1 MTQLDQFESTFRAA
15 AKETYTL
22 TPLKIDRVLVAT
34 DMEAADAAALT
45 EAARRFLAAI
55 DREGTV
61 WTSLAGAAFDS
72 VQALLARVEEHRPDL
87 VITYRHLHSNAWRWP
102 YSLGEHLDVLTQA
115 TTTPILVLPHPD
127 ADHALPHSVKD
138 TDVVMAIT
146 DHLVGD
152 ARLVDHALGFTA
164 RGGTCWLTHVES
176 TSHFERYIDAI
187 SKISM
192 IDTETAAETIKA
204 QLLKEPH
211 DYVRSCRAAIAA
223 AGIDVAIEEIVVM
236 GRRIEE
242 YRRLIEEH
250 EVDLLVMYAK
260 DEDQLAM
267 HGLAYPLAV
276 ELRQI
281 PLLML

>member
-1 MTQLDQFESTFRAA
+1 MTKLDQFESTFRAA
-15 AKETYTL
+15 AKETYVH
-22 TPLKIDRVLVAT
+22 TPLKIDRVLVVT
-34 DMEAADAAALT
+34 DLEAAEAAALT

-55 DREGTV
+55 DGEATV
-61 WTSLAGAAFDS
+61 WAPLAGAAFDS
-72 VQALLARVEEHRPDL
+72 VHALLERVEEHRPDL
-87 VITYRHLHSNAWRWP
+87 IVTYRHLHSNAWRWP

-127 ADHALPHSVKD
+127 ADRGLPHSVKD

-146 DHLVGD
+146 DHLAGD
-152 ARLVDHALGFTA
+152 ARLVDYALGFTV
-164 RGGTCWLTHVES
+164 RGGACWLTHVES
-176 TSHFERYIDAI
+176 AAHFERYMDAI

-211 DYVRSCRAAIAA
+211 DYILSCRAAIEAE
-223 AGIDVAIEEIVVM
+223 GLDIAIEEIIVM

-260 DEDQLAM
+260 DEDQLAV

>member
-15 AKETYTL
+15 AKATYTH
-22 TPLKIDRVLVAT
+22 TPLKIDRVLVVT
-34 DMEAADAAALT
+34 DLEAADADALT

-61 WTSLAGAAFDS
+61 WVSLAGAAFDS
-72 VQALLARVEEHRPDL
+72 VQALLARVEENRPDL

-115 TTTPILVLPHPD
+115 TTTPILVVPHPD
-127 ADHALPHSVKD
+127 ADRALPHSVKD

-164 RGGTCWLTHVES
+164 PGGTCWLTHVES

-211 DYVRSCRAAIAA
+211 DYIGSCRTAIAA
-223 AGIDVAIEEIVVM
+223 AGIDAAIEEIVVM

>member
-1 MTQLDQFESTFRAA
+1 MTRLDQFESTFRAA
-15 AKETYTL
+15 AKETYTH
-22 TPLKIDRVLVAT
+22 TPLKIDRVLVVT
-34 DMEAADAAALT
+34 DLEAVEAALLT

-55 DREGTV
+55 GGDETV
-61 WTSLAGAAFDS
+61 WAPLAGNAFGS
-72 VQALLARVEEHRPDL
+72 VQALLERIEEHRPDL
-87 VITYRHLHSNAWRWP
+87 VVTYRHLHSNAWRWP

-115 TTTPILVLPHPD
+115 TPTPILVLPHPD
-127 ADHALPHSVKD
+127 RDLPHSVKD
-138 TDVVMAIT
+138 TSVVMAIT

-164 RGGTCWLTHVES
+164 QGGTCWLTHVES
-176 TSHFERYIDAI
+176 AAHFERYMDAI

-211 DYVRSCRAAIAA
+211 DYIRSCRAVIEA
-223 AGIDVAIEEIVVM
+223 AGLDIAIEEIVVM
-236 GRRIEE
+236 ERRIKE
-242 YRRLIEEH
+242 YRRLVEEH

-267 HGLAYPLAV
+267 HGLAYPLAI
-276 ELRQI
+276 ELRQT

>member
-1 MTQLDQFESTFRAA
+1 MTKLDQFESTFRAA
-15 AKETYTL
+15 AKETYTH
-22 TPLKIDRVLVAT
+22 TPLKIDRALVAT
-34 DMEAADAAALT
+34 DLEAAEAALLT

-55 DREGTV
+55 DGDETA
-61 WTSLAGAAFDS
+61 WSPLAGDAFDS
-72 VQALLARVEEHRPDL
+72 VQALLERVEEHRPDL
-87 VITYRHLHSNAWRWP
+87 VVTYRHLQSNAWRWP
-102 YSLGEHLDVLTQA
+102 YSLGEHLDVLIQA

-127 ADHALPHSVKD
+127 ADRALPHSVKD

-146 DHLVGD
+146 DHLVGE

-176 TSHFERYIDAI
+176 GAHFERYMDVI

-211 DYVRSCRAAIAA
+211 DYIRSCRAAIEV
-223 AGIDVAIEEIVVM
+223 AGLDIAIEEIVVM

-242 YRRLIEEH
+242 YRRLVEEH